1 MIGVLLIW
9 FLQPPASADRGK
21 QLFMSH
27 YCYSCHGT
35 QGHGGAGPR
44 LVVGTSPDALIRY
57 VRKPSGT
64 MPAYTSKSIS
74 EPDLRDIHAFL
85 RSIPASP
92 AAKTIPML
100 QR

>member
-1 MIGVLLIW
+1 MARG
-9 FLQPPASADRGK
+9 FQPTGAAERGK
-21 QLFMSH
+21 QLFASY

-35 QGHGGAGPR
+35 QGHGGAGPH
-44 LVVGTSPDALIRY
+44 LVVGATPDALIRY
-57 VRKPSGT
+57 VRKPTGA
-64 MPAYTSKSIS
+64 MPAYTSRSIS
-74 EPDLRDIHAFL
+74 DEQLRDIHAYL